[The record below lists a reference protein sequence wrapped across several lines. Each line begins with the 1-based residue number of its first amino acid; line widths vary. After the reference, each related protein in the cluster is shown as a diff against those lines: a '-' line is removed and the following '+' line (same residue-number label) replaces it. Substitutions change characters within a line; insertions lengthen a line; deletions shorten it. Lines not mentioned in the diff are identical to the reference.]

1 MSYEIDGKE
10 FTEEDELKGLE
21 YDCFAVYKNVVVM
34 GGMIE
39 GGVYDTKEEA
49 IEAGRL
55 IAQDLYGSTAE
66 YHADDAGGRVSKA
79 VATMTKEELSEALI
93 DHDNVAFATV
103 AEREVLFS

>member
-21 YDCFAVYKNVVVM
+21 YDCFAVYKTVVVM

-79 VATMTKEELSEALI
+79 VATMNEEELSEALI

>member
-1 MSYEIDGKE
+1 MAYEIDGKE
-10 FTEEDELKGLE
+10 FTEEHEEQGLE
-21 YDCFAVYKNVVVM
+21 YDCFAVYKTVVVM

-55 IAQDLYGSTAE
+55 ITQDLYGSTAE
-66 YHADDAGGRVSKA
+66 YHADDAGGTVSKA
-79 VATMTKEELSEALI
+79 VATMTKDELSEALI
-93 DHDNVAFATV
+93 DRDDVAFATV

>member
-21 YDCFAVYKNVVVM
+21 YDCFAVYKTVVVM

-39 GGVYDTKEEA
+39 GGVYDTEHEA
-49 IEAGRL
+49 VEAARV
-55 IAQDLYGSTAE
+55 IVRDLYGSE
-66 YHADDAGGRVSKA
+66 LHYHSDEAGGQRTAST
-79 VATMTKEELSEALI
+79 ATMNEEELSEALI

>member
-1 MSYEIDGKE
+1 MAYEIDGKE

-21 YDCFAVYKNVVVM
+21 YDCFAVYKTVVVM

-39 GGVYDTKEEA
+39 GGVYDTEYEA
-49 IEAGRL
+49 VEAARKIVL
-55 IAQDLYGSTAE
+55 DLYGSE
-66 YHADDAGGRVSKA
+66 LHYHSDEAGGQRTAST
-79 VATMTKEELSEALI
+79 ATMNEEELSEALI